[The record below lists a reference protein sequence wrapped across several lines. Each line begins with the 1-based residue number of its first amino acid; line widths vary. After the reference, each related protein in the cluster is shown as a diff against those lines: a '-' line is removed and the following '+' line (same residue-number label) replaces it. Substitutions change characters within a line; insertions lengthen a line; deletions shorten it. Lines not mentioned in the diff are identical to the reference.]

1 MPTADPPIRNASANA
16 LATVMCSKRVIKCIR
31 AVLRF
36 HGWRKRDLR
45 EGVAEVQCRL
55 LEWARN
61 PANVIPLQ
69 PDACAK
75 LCATIAINWCIDEDR
90 KRDTRASYEGGL
102 CPDPDEFG
110 PREPPPGRWDSTDM
124 KRMLAE
130 FKGQLARGEMP
141 PQVEQI
147 VVGIAEGKCA
157 REIGEEL
164 GIPTGTVESRL
175 ANARRLFRA
184 RLAVLGLAL
193 VVAMVAL
200 LVIIPVAGIAMREN
214 PADVGA
220 SPQVAASAHPQRVDV
235 PRQRVA
241 SPCGDARRC
250 EQLREM
256 NAKPGLR

>member
-1 MPTADPPIRNASANA
+1 LSTADPTLRNAHAV
-16 LATVMCSKRVIKCIR
+16 ATVMRSKRVLRSIR

-45 EGVAEVQCRL
+45 DGVAEVHCRL

-61 PANVIPLQ
+61 PVNVIPLQ

-90 KRDTRASYEGGL
+90 KRDTRAPHEEGL
-102 CPDPDEFG
+102 CPDPDEYG
-110 PREPPPGRWDSTDM
+110 PREPPPARWELLDM
-124 KRMLAE
+124 KRMLAQ
-130 FKGQLARGEMP
+130 FQGQLARGEMP
-141 PQVEQI
+141 AQIEQI
-147 VVGIAEGKCA
+147 VVAIAEGKTS
-157 REIGEEL
+157 REISEEL
-164 GIPTGTVESRL
+164 GIPSKTVESRL

-184 RLAVLGLAL
+184 RLAALGLAL

-200 LVIIPVAGIAMREN
+200 LAIVPVAGIAMRED
-214 PADVGA
+214 PTDGGA
-220 SPQVAASAHPQRVDV
+220 SPQVAASVHPQRVDM
-235 PRQRVA
+235 PRQRTA
-241 SPCGDARRC
+241 SPCADAGRC

>member
-1 MPTADPPIRNASANA
+1 MSTAQPTLRDSDAVAA
-16 LATVMCSKRVIKCIR
+16 VMQSKRVIKCIR

-45 EGVAEVQCRL
+45 DGVAEVHCRL

-90 KRDTRASYEGGL
+90 KRDTRAPHEAGL
-102 CPDPDEFG
+102 CPDPDEYG
-110 PREPPPGRWDSTDM
+110 PREPPPARWELADM

-130 FKGQLARGEMP
+130 FHEQLARGEMP
-141 PQVEQI
+141 PQIEQI
-147 VVGIAEGKCA
+147 VVGIAEGKTS
-157 REIGEEL
+157 REIAEEL
-164 GIPTGTVESRL
+164 GIPSKTVESRL

-184 RLAVLGLAL
+184 RLAALGLAL

-200 LVIIPVAGIAMREN
+200 FFIVPVAGIATRET
-214 PADVGA
+214 PADGGEA
-220 SPQVAASAHPQRVDV
+220 PELTASAHPQRVDV
-235 PRQRVA
+235 PRRRTA
-241 SPCGDARRC
+241 SPCGDAGRC

>member
-1 MPTADPPIRNASANA
+1 LSTAEPTLRNADAVA
-16 LATVMCSKRVIKCIR
+16 AVMQSKRVTRSIR

-45 EGVAEVQCRL
+45 DGVAEVHCRL

-61 PANVIPLQ
+61 PANVIPVR

-90 KRDTRASYEGGL
+90 KRDTRAPHEAGL

-110 PREPPPGRWDSTDM
+110 PREPPPGRWELLDM
-124 KRMLAE
+124 RRMLAQ
-130 FKGQLARGEMP
+130 FQGQLAGGEMP
-141 PQVEQI
+141 PQIEQI
-147 VVGIAEGKCA
+147 VVGIAAGKTS

-164 GIPTGTVESRL
+164 GVPSKTVESRL

-184 RLAVLGLAL
+184 RLAALGLAL
-193 VVAMVAL
+193 VVAMSAL
-200 LVIIPVAGIAMREN
+200 LVIVPVAGIAMRDD
-214 PADVGA
+214 PADGGA
-220 SPQVAASAHPQRVDV
+220 SPQLPASAHPQRVDA
-235 PRQRVA
+235 PRLRTA
-241 SPCGDARRC
+241 SPCGDAGRC